1 MFELALVLFVS
12 GPYSRPEDDEEQSR
26 ELELTTTT
34 GSKKKSSV
42 QEGGQDGLHI
52 RFAPEVSV
60 RPGTTAVN
68 KVKDE
73 RTGGMSGHVDLDC
86 RHGANVGCERAAR
99 ALGETIKLVVLPFA
113 GRWSMFA
120 FVVLSF
126 HGPRCNA
133 ESGSRKH
140 GQACRDGAS
149 CMNSTL
155 RAPAYC
161 TRALV
166 QHTRC

>member
-12 GPYSRPEDDEEQSR
+12 DPYSRPEDDEEQSR

-34 GSKKKSSV
+34 GSKTKKSSV
-42 QEGGQDGLHI
+42 QEGGQHGLHI

-60 RPGTTAVN
+60 RPGTTTV
-68 KVKDE
+68 KVKDK

-99 ALGETIKLVVLPFA
+99 ALGETIKLLPFA

-126 HGPRCNA
+126 HGPQCNA

-140 GQACRDGAS
+140 GKACRDGAS
-149 CMNSTL
+149 CMNSRL
-155 RAPAYC
+155 RAPA
-161 TRALV
+161 
-166 QHTRC
+166 